1 MASRGPTA
9 TVLTVKFRSIFEL
22 TEDEKRIFVEMTKI
36 HLLEGTSK
44 WSAKVA
50 IRGRSPV
57 VLRLSK
63 TLGIQAGVPSVSA
76 QSGVIVVTPVWYI
89 DNRWQAS
96 CCSH

>member
-50 IRGRSPV
+50 IRGRSLV
-57 VLRLSK
+57 VLGHSD
-63 TLGIQAGVPSVSA
+63 TPEIQGRVEPGAPK
-76 QSGVIVVTPVWYI
+76 
-89 DNRWQAS
+89 
-96 CCSH
+96 